1 MLLWEA
7 VGGKR
12 FRSQSSTPTIQ
23 PISTR
28 VRSMQAGDRCTAHTR
43 VGRQCR
49 CRRARGSEFCA
60 FHDPEISARIRAKAK
75 AKREAR
81 KRQLASLPD
90 AYLKTLTSP
99 DGVGTAL
106 EHLFREVRLGVISPR
121 TAQVMLAIVDRLLAY
136 DRLLKT
142 VGPRKANRKLRALE
156 VRQQVMHLLEDLR
169 APSVPDSPPKVVTG
183 KSMPI
188 RGKEVI
194 KAR

>member
-7 VGGKR
+7 VGNKNL
-12 FRSQSSTPTIQ
+12 RSGSKQATVQ
-23 PISTR
+23 VISTR
-28 VRSMQAGDRCTAHTR
+28 VRSMQATDRCTANTR

-49 CRRARGSEFCA
+49 CRRAKGSNFCA

-81 KRQLASLPD
+81 KRQLAALPE
-90 AYLKTLTSP
+90 AYIKTLASP
-99 DGVGTAL
+99 EGIGTAL
-106 EHLFREVRLGVISPR
+106 EHLFREVRLGVVSPR

-169 APSVPDSPPKVVTG
+169 APAVPDAPPKVVTG
-183 KSMPI
+183 KSAPI
-188 RGKEVI
+188 RGKEVV
-194 KAR
+194 KTS